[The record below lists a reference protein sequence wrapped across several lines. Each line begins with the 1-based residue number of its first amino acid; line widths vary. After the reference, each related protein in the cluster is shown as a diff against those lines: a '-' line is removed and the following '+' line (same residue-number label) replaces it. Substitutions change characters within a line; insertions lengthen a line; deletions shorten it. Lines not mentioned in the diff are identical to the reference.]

1 MGTNVECL
9 IDIRLD
15 LHYPVNAIITPMST
29 PQVRAIIIKGKE
41 IIMIPVVGVIV
52 HCNPVK
58 VVFKGVDVHEED
70 SIVCNVS
77 IYLIS
82 ERLGP

>member
-9 IDIRLD
+9 CDIRFD
-15 LHYPVNAIITPMST
+15 MHYPVNTIITPMST

-52 HCNPVK
+52 HCNPVE
-58 VVFKGVDVHEED
+58 VVFKGVNVHEED

-77 IYLIS
+77 INFIS
-82 ERLGP
+82 

>member
-9 IDIRLD
+9 CDIRFD
-15 LHYPVNAIITPMST
+15 MHYPVNAIITPMST

-41 IIMIPVVGVIV
+41 IIMIPVVGVIIYCDPIKV
-52 HCNPVK
+52 VLEGVK
-58 VVFKGVDVHEED
+58 VHKED

-77 IYLIS
+77 INFIS
-82 ERLGP
+82 GLLGP